1 MNLEKM
7 PHVPFGSRV
16 LGHIPLEKQTKLGGR
31 SFPAYA
37 VGLAP
42 NVKGGLLLYNV
53 RSKRVVIRR
62 TFTVLG
68 PYKYEFGVQK
78 NYGNDVLEADENLFY
93 GGFVRGFHQCFISML
108 LLNWA

>member
-1 MNLEKM
+1 MNLNNM

-31 SFPAYA
+31 SFPPYA

-42 NVKGGLLLYNV
+42 NVKGGLLLFNV
-53 RSKRVVIRR
+53 QSKRVVIRR

-68 PYKYEFGVQK
+68 PYKYEFG
-78 NYGNDVLEADENLFY
+78 DVKGCVNRDNEAVEELSYHPVFT
-93 GGFVRGFHQCFISML
+93 R
-108 LLNWA
+108 